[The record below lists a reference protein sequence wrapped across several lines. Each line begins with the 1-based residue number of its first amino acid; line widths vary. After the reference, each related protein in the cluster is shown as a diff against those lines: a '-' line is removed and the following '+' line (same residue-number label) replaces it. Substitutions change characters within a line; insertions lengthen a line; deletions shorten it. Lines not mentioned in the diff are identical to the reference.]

1 MFEIKTDSKAQP
13 KVNPLFRFC
22 SLTFVFLTFLFVYKF
37 YTVDSD
43 SLLIVLS
50 AISFAMVLV
59 TNITAKFIAE
69 NNLQRARQQQRQR
82 RSY

>member
-1 MFEIKTDSKAQP
+1 MFEIKTELKNQP
-13 KVNPLFRFC
+13 KVNPVFRFC

-37 YTVDSD
+37 YTVDPD

-50 AISFAMVLV
+50 GISCAMVVV

-69 NNLQRARQQQRQR
+69 NKLESARQQQRSR
-82 RSY
+82 RN